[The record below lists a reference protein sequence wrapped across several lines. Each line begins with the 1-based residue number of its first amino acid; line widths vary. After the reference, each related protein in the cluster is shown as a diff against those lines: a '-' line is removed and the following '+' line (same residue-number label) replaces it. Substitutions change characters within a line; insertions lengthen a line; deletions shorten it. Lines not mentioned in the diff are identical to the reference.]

1 MRFIFITGGVV
12 SSLGKG
18 IVSSSLGSL
27 LKLRGYNV
35 KMRKFDPYLNIDPG
49 TMSPYE
55 HGEVF
60 VTEDGAESDLDL
72 GHYER
77 FTENKSSKRD
87 TCTTGRIYQSVL
99 KKERQG
105 KYLGSTIQVIPHITN
120 EIKDWIEHDKE
131 KYDFVISEIGGTVGD
146 IEALPFLESARQI
159 ASKYGKENVMFIHL
173 TYVPYL
179 PSSQELKTKPTQH
192 SVKELLGIGISPD
205 LIMCR
210 SSYALSKQ
218 EREKISLFCNV
229 PYKNVVQALDID
241 HIYKI
246 PLAYHKE
253 GLDERVIEHFG
264 LENKEANFSPWYDIE
279 QKVSALK
286 DTDKEIKIAFVG
298 KYTKLKDAYKS
309 VYEAFFHASIKH
321 NIKVNLVNVESENLD
336 NKTSD
341 EIAKEFKDFDGIF
354 VPGGFGNRGVE
365 GKINAISYARKANKP
380 VFGICYGFQL
390 AVIEICRNVLGI
402 KNATSSEFSKDENGI
417 NVVGLMTEWEQEGN
431 LVKRD
436 EKSNLGGTMRM
447 GAYPCKIT
455 KGSKAYEIYGKEDIK
470 GRHRHRYEINIDYK
484 DRLSKEAGFE
494 FSGLSPDGLLP
505 EIGELTNHPWFVCV
519 QYHPELTSTPFNP
532 DPLFDSFV
540 KACYDN
546 KKG

>member
-35 KMRKFDPYLNIDPG
+35 KLRKFDPYLNIDPG

-60 VTEDGAESDLDL
+60 VTKDGAESDLDL

-77 FTENKSSKRD
+77 FTGNKSSKRD
-87 TCTTGRIYQSVL
+87 TCTTGRIYEKVL
-99 KKERQG
+99 KKERKG
-105 KYLGSTIQVIPHITN
+105 EYLGSTIQVIPHITN
-120 EIKDWIEHDKE
+120 EIKEWFEYGKE
-131 KYDFVISEIGGTVGD
+131 DYDFIISEIGGTVGD

-179 PSSQELKTKPTQH
+179 QSSQELKTKPTQH
-192 SVKELLGIGISPD
+192 SVKELLSIGISPD

-210 SSYALSKQ
+210 SSYPLSEQ

-229 PYKNVVQALDID
+229 SYKNVVQALDID

-253 GLDERVIEHFG
+253 GLDERVIEHFK
-264 LENKEANFSPWYDIE
+264 LENKKTNFTQWEEIE
-279 QKVSALK
+279 EKIAKLK
-286 DTDKEIKIAFVG
+286 DSKKSVNIAFVG

-309 VYEAFFHASIKH
+309 VHEAFFHASIKH
-321 NIKVNLVNVESENLD
+321 NIKVNLIDIESENLD
-336 NKTSD
+336 NMSQD
-341 EIAKEFKDFDGIF
+341 EIKEIFKDCDGIF

-365 GKINAISYARKANKP
+365 GKINAITYARASNTP
-380 VFGICYGFQL
+380 LFGVCYGFQM

-402 KNATSSEFSKDENGI
+402 KDATSSEINEDGKNT
-417 NVVGLMTEWEQEGN
+417 NVVGLMTEWEQEGS
-431 LVKRD
+431 LVKRTAESD
-436 EKSNLGGTMRM
+436 LGGTMRI
-447 GAYPCKIT
+447 GSYHCKVKKDT
-455 KGSKAYEIYGKEDIK
+455 KAYEIYGKEDVE
-470 GRHRHRYEINIDYK
+470 GRHRHRYEINISLK
-484 DRLSKEAGFE
+484 DRLLKEAGFE
-494 FSGLSPDGLLP
+494 FSGLSPDGSLP
-505 EIGELTNHPWFVCV
+505 EIGELKNHPWFIGV
-519 QYHPELTSTPFNP
+519 QYHPELNSTPFKP
-532 DPLFDSFV
+532 EPLYDSFV

-546 KKG
+546 SKK